1 MSLQVSPRST
11 QQTHHGWLRGR
22 RFVVAS
28 RLGSRVRPAAESS
41 YFFLVSTFRVCLL
54 LLFFGGSK
62 GDELPGGSST
72 GRPQERGRMS
82 RNTSLLLDLDLAR
95 VLLLDEGN
103 VRIVLHLLFKQL
115 NFKHSRWLRR
125 GRLGSGPFS
134 LVPLRFFF
142 TRVLAGHRFWT

>member
-1 MSLQVSPRST
+1 
-11 QQTHHGWLRGR
+11 
-22 RFVVAS
+22 
-28 RLGSRVRPAAESS
+28 
-41 YFFLVSTFRVCLL
+41 
-54 LLFFGGSK
+54 
-62 GDELPGGSST
+62 
-72 GRPQERGRMS
+72 
-82 RNTSLLLDLDLAR
+82 
-95 VLLLDEGN
+95 LLLDEGN

>member
-1 MSLQVSPRST
+1 MAGCEDAALLLLLDLGPA
-11 QQTHHGWLRGR
+11 
-22 RFVVAS
+22 FVLLLNLVI
-28 RLGSRVRPAAESS
+28 
-41 YFFLVSTFRVCLL
+41 FFLVSTFRVCLL

-62 GDELPGGSST
+62 GDELHGVSST
-72 GRPQERGRMS
+72 GRPQERGRVS
-82 RNTSLLLDLDLAR
+82 RNTPLLLDLDLAR

-103 VRIVLHLLFKQL
+103 VRIVLHLLLKQL
-115 NFKHSRWLRR
+115 NFKHSRGLRR

>member
-1 MSLQVSPRST
+1 
-11 QQTHHGWLRGR
+11 
-22 RFVVAS
+22 
-28 RLGSRVRPAAESS
+28 
-41 YFFLVSTFRVCLL
+41 
-54 LLFFGGSK
+54 
-62 GDELPGGSST
+62 
-72 GRPQERGRMS
+72 MS